1 MLRGVNRQ
9 SIFEDDEDRMKFID
23 CLTKYKEVSRYKI
36 FAYCLMSNHVHLLLQ
51 ETEEA
56 ISMIIQRISS
66 SYKTRSLSRCFPK

>member
-36 FAYCLMSNHVHLLLQ
+36 FAYCLMGNHVHLLLQ

-66 SYKTRSLSRCFPK
+66 SYVVWYNAKHVFR